1 MLCFYFWHLRIGVLT
16 RLSKGAFSGCSGL
29 TGVYITDIEKWCK
42 ILFENDVANPLYYA
56 HNLYLSN
63 KLVTDFVIP
72 DSITSIGAYAFIG
85 CSGLTS
91 VTIPNSVTSIGYS
104 AFENCSGLTGVYITD
119 IEKWC
124 KISIVNDVSNPLFY
138 AHNLYLNNKLVTN
151 LVIPESVT
159 SIKAYAINSE
169 RDFRKTQQK
178 ISNNIE
184 NSLQMI
190 A

>member
-1 MLCFYFWHLRIGVLT
+1 M
-16 RLSKGAFSGCSGL
+16 S
-29 TGVYITDIEKWCK
+29 
-42 ILFENDVANPLYYA
+42 NPLYYA
-56 HNLYLSN
+56 HNLYLNN

-72 DSITSIGAYAFIG
+72 DSITSISAYAFIG
-85 CSGLTS
+85 CSALK
-91 VTIPNSVTSIGYS
+91 
-104 AFENCSGLTGVYITD
+104 GVYITD

-124 KISIVNDVSNPLFY
+124 KISFENDVSNPLYY
-138 AHNLYLNNKLVTN
+138 AHNLYLNNQLVTN
-151 LVIPESVT
+151 LVIPDSVT
-159 SIKAYAINSE
+159 SIGAYTFTGCSGLASVTIPDGVTSIKDYAINSE

>member
-1 MLCFYFWHLRIGVLT
+1 ML
-16 RLSKGAFSGCSGL
+16 
-29 TGVYITDIEKWCK
+29 DINLEINK
-42 ILFENDVANPLYYA
+42 LLYA

-72 DSITSIGAYAFIG
+72 DSITSIG
-85 CSGLTS
+85 
-91 VTIPNSVTSIGYS
+91 
-104 AFENCSGLTGVYITD
+104 
-119 IEKWC
+119 
-124 KISIVNDVSNPLFY
+124 
-138 AHNLYLNNKLVTN
+138 
-151 LVIPESVT
+151 
-159 SIKAYAINSE
+159 AYAINSE

>member
-56 HNLYLSN
+56 HNLYLNN

-72 DSITSIGAYAFIG
+72 DSITSISAYAFIGCSALKGVYITDLEKWCEFSFGDYSSNPLYYAHNLYLNNQLVTDLVIPDSVTSIGAYAFTG

-91 VTIPNSVTSIGYS
+91 VTIPDG
-104 AFENCSGLTGVYITD
+104 
-119 IEKWC
+119 
-124 KISIVNDVSNPLFY
+124 
-138 AHNLYLNNKLVTN
+138 
-151 LVIPESVT
+151 VT
-159 SIKAYAINSE
+159 SIKDYAINSE